1 MCRKDDEYKTIT
13 RVTRRSFTRDD
24 REFLL
29 LKTRGRCGH
38 CGVRLTGSTATVDHV
53 VPIKN
58 QGTNEER
65 NLVCLCEKCNQ
76 EKGSRIVSP
85 SKYYKYLNKESMKE
99 TLAYFN
105 EYNYTAMYEHGN
117 SFNKFTIMDEFSMF
131 SDEMA
136 IDKPGFISYLA
147 NSAGNSVYDFEFR
160 KNVTKVAGYS
170 IVKANYSHLDEI
182 YRQYKSFLGKARVPL
197 SYDKIKS
204 YVHKQLY
211 DAYLKGA
218 VYFIKSKSDSI
229 LGWFTLRVVLVD
241 NAKWELR
248 LDNLVYKD
256 ALNTASYNK
265 EKMYRCKVLNM
276 MVYVFLSRICKEMG
290 VKEMELRVSTP
301 SVTLKAVAFDLNSFS
316 DKTCI
321 SEPEDDEY
329 IHARRDKSK
338 DEVSWFFTLK
348 VPNPYFFDSQFVNVL
363 ECKYSGSRVPEDYVD
378 FYEEQ
383 STKSFQTVLFEK
395 FGKGLIHVYGY
406 SNEIMA

>member
-29 LKTRGRCGH
+29 LKTKGRCGH

-53 VPIKN
+53 VPVKN

-65 NLVCLCEKCNQ
+65 NLVCLCKKCNQ

-105 EYNYTAMYEHGN
+105 EYNYTAIYEHGN
-117 SFNKFTIMDEFSMF
+117 AFNKFTIMDEFSMF
-131 SDEMA
+131 SDELS
-136 IDKPGFISYLA
+136 IDKPGFMGYLA
-147 NSAGNSVYDFEFR
+147 NLADNSVYDFEFR
-160 KNVTKVAGYS
+160 KSVSTIAGYS

-218 VYFIKSKSDSI
+218 VYFIKNKSGSI

-256 ALNTASYNK
+256 AINTTSYNK
-265 EKMYRCKVLNM
+265 EKMYRCRVLNM
-276 MVYVFLSRICKEMG
+276 LLFVFLGRICKEMG
-290 VKEMELRVSTP
+290 LKEMELRVSTP
-301 SVTLKAVAFDLNSFS
+301 HATLKAVAYDLNTYS
-316 DKTCI
+316 DMTCLGQ
-321 SEPEDDEY
+321 PNEY

-348 VPNPYFFDSQFVNVL
+348 VPNPYFFNSKFENVL
-363 ECKYSGSRVPEDYVD
+363 EKKHIDVDVPEDYKD

-395 FGKGLIHVYGY
+395 FGKGLIQVYGY

>member
-29 LKTRGRCGH
+29 LKTKGRCGH

-76 EKGSRIVSP
+76 EKGSRIISP

-105 EYNYTAMYEHGN
+105 EYNYTAIYEHGN
-117 SFNKFTIMDEFSMF
+117 AFNKFTIMDEFSMF
-131 SDEMA
+131 SDELN
-136 IDKPGFISYLA
+136 IDKPGFMGYLA
-147 NSAGNSVYDFEFR
+147 NLADNSVYDFEFR
-160 KNVTKVAGYS
+160 KSVSSIEGYS

-256 ALNTASYNK
+256 AVNTTSYNK
-265 EKMYRCKVLNM
+265 GKMYRCRVLNM
-276 MVYVFLSRICKEMG
+276 LLFVFLGRICKEMG
-290 VKEMELRVSTP
+290 LKEMELRVSTP
-301 SVTLKAVAFDLNSFS
+301 HAILKAVAYDLNTYS
-316 DKTCI
+316 DMTCI
-321 SEPEDDEY
+321 GQPNEY

-348 VPNPYFFDSQFVNVL
+348 VPNPYFFNSKFENVL
-363 ECKYSGSRVPEDYVD
+363 EKKHSDVDVPEDYKD

-406 SNEIMA
+406 SSEIMA

>member
-29 LKTRGRCGH
+29 LKTKGRCGH

-76 EKGSRIVSP
+76 EKGSRIISP

-105 EYNYTAMYEHGN
+105 EYNYTAIYEHGN
-117 SFNKFTIMDEFSMF
+117 AFNKFTIMDEFSMF
-131 SDEMA
+131 SDELN
-136 IDKPGFISYLA
+136 IDKPGFMGYLA
-147 NSAGNSVYDFEFR
+147 NLADNSVYDFEFR
-160 KNVTKVAGYS
+160 KSISNIEGYS

-256 ALNTASYNK
+256 AVNTTSYNK
-265 EKMYRCKVLNM
+265 GKMYRCRVLNM
-276 MVYVFLSRICKEMG
+276 LLFVFLGRICKEMG
-290 VKEMELRVSTP
+290 LKEMELRVSTP
-301 SVTLKAVAFDLNSFS
+301 HAILKAVAYDLNTYS
-316 DKTCI
+316 DMTCI
-321 SEPEDDEY
+321 GQPNEY

-338 DEVSWFFTLK
+338 DEISWFFTLK
-348 VPNPYFFDSQFVNVL
+348 VPNPYFFNSKFENVL
-363 ECKYSGSRVPEDYVD
+363 EKKHSDIDVPEDYKD

-406 SNEIMA
+406 SSEIMA